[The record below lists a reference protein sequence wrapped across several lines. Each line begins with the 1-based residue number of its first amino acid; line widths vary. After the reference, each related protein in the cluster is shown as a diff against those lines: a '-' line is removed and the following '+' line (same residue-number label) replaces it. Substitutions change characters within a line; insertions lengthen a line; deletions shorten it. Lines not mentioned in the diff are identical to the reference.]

1 MRTAIASILA
11 AVALSGC
18 ALVTPVVDDLT
29 GTTIDQRCPAYEAEL
44 ARARIIATTAEPGSL
59 AHDAAVAAI
68 PRWEMVIA
76 LNCTPLP
83 EPEPAVD
90 SGSPP

>member
-1 MRTAIASILA
+1 MRAIMFAVVA

-29 GTTIDQRCPAYEAEL
+29 GTTIDQRCPTYEAEL
-44 ARARIIATTAEPGSL
+44 ERARIIATTAEPGSL
-59 AHDAAVAAI
+59 EQELAARSI

-83 EPEPAVD
+83 EPEPEETAAE
-90 SGSPP
+90 